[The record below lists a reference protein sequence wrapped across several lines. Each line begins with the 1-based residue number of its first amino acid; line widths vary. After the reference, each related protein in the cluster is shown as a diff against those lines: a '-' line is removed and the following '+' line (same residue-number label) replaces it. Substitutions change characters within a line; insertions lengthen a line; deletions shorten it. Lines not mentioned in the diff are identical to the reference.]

1 MQIRWQRALLMLA
14 LAQMFYMHFS
24 QRRKHLGNLLHSSH
38 KDLLCRL
45 SCISFSIIFEFDS
58 EVFVYQDAH
67 VHNLC
72 TSHT

>member
-14 LAQMFYMHFS
+14 LAKMFYMHFS

-38 KDLLCRL
+38 KDLLC
-45 SCISFSIIFEFDS
+45 SCISFTIIFKFDS
-58 EVFVYQDAH
+58 EFFVYQDAD

-72 TSHT
+72 TFYT